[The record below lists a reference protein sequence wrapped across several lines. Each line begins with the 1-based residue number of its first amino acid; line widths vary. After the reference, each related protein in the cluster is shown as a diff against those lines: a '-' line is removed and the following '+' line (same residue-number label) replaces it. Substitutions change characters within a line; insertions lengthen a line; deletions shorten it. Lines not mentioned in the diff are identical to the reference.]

1 MYGKKKNRIMWVGML
16 LFVCILITSCTGKNN
31 NTSASAEGDTIQLK
45 YAQLLQM
52 IRHRDYVEV
61 KIINPWKKGE
71 TLHRYEI
78 RKEFKRI
85 VVYTAAHTRLL
96 GELNAKDR
104 IAGVCDRQYIMAEWA
119 SSLPDCGNAMNPNME
134 KMISLKPDAVI
145 LSPFENSGGYGKVE
159 QLGIPVIE
167 AADYME
173 TTPLG
178 RAEWMIFYGI
188 LVGKEK
194 EASKLFREI
203 EKKYLSLAE
212 KQRQI
217 KNRKKMMTDM
227 KQSSAWYV
235 PGGAS
240 YLGQMI
246 ADAGSDYAFAHDGKS
261 GSIPVAFEMM
271 LEKNRDADAWLIKY
285 NMAED
290 LTLGNLS
297 QDNEGY
303 RWFKAFQNKKVYGC
317 NTSYTPYFEEIPFHP
332 EWLLEEIINILY
344 GSNNTKLRYYKKLQ

>member
-1 MYGKKKNRIMWVGML
+1 MILVSML
-16 LFVCILITSCTGKNN
+16 LLVSILITSCTSTNKTDAGDK
-31 NTSASAEGDTIQLK
+31 GDTIQLK
-45 YAQLLQM
+45 YAQLLMM

-61 KIINPWKKGE
+61 QIVNPWKKGSI
-71 TLHRYEI
+71 LHRYEI
-78 RKEFKRI
+78 RSEFKRI

-96 GELNAKDR
+96 GELDAKDR
-104 IAGVCDRQYIMAEWA
+104 IAGVCDRQYILADWA
-119 SSLPDCGNAMNPNME
+119 SSLPDCGNAMNPNTE

-178 RAEWMIFYGI
+178 RAEWMIFYGM

-203 EKKYLSLAE
+203 EKKYLTLTE
-212 KQRQI
+212 NQKQI

-246 ADAGSDYAFAHDGKS
+246 ADAGSDYAFANDGKS

-271 LEKNRDADAWLIKY
+271 LDKNRDADVWLIKY
-285 NMAED
+285 NAAKD
-290 LTLGNLS
+290 LRLDDLS

-303 RWFKAFQNKKVYGC
+303 RWFKAFQNKEVYGC

-332 EWLLEEIINILY
+332 EMLLEDYINILY
-344 GSNNTKLRYYKKLQ
+344 GSNNAKLRYYKKLQ